1 MIPGGATQL
10 LKPSTRDRFLDCELG
25 PKRKLSLE
33 VGSSPQKK
41 RFQRIF
47 GGLKQKKTAFLLQ
60 LGMWQTGKPTKNEPF
75 CTI

>member
-25 PKRKLSLE
+25 PERKLSLE

-47 GGLKQKKTAFLLQ
+47 SG
-60 LGMWQTGKPTKNEPF
+60 
-75 CTI
+75 